1 MKRANIAA
9 ISTVLNSRLFF
20 VEKTTIP
27 IKKKRAL
34 SSIRKLNNIASIEWP
49 KCTANNYHKYP

>member
-34 SSIRKLNNIASIEWP
+34 SSIRNA
-49 KCTANNYHKYP
+49 